1 MFILWCKTAFH
12 GKRKLDV
19 QTQKFIHEKDGQHSE
34 TQWRTLCSCT
44 DSASPADL
52 MMLPLCCYLFSSL
65 AASLRDFFAPSGTL
79 QQELQL
85 AASVSFPNQ
94 LLLEVCGNLLFDVV
108 IFGLLSQLGIC
119 IYCRWIF
126 WVSNLIIFWYLP
138 VASLCYSLFTLSILL
153 TIYLANVFRHGY
165 CKSFY
170 GLYATRYI
178 RD

>member
-1 MFILWCKTAFH
+1 MGKGSWMCRHRRSSTKRMDNTLKLNELCVAVLTQLLQLIWWCHPSA
-12 GKRKLDV
+12 V
-19 QTQKFIHEKDGQHSE
+19 V
-34 TQWRTLCSCT
+34 CS
-44 DSASPADL
+44 
-52 MMLPLCCYLFSSL
+52 LPWQP
-65 AASLRDFFAPSGTL
+65 LRDFFAPSGTL

-108 IFGLLSQLGIC
+108 IFGLLSHLGIC
-119 IYCRWIF
+119 IYCCWIF

-138 VASLCYSLFTLSILL
+138 AASLCYSLVTLSFLL

-165 CKSFY
+165 YKSFY

>member
-1 MFILWCKTAFH
+1 MGKGSWMCRHRSSSTKRMDNTLKLNEELCVAVLTQLLQLIWWCHPSAA
-12 GKRKLDV
+12 V
-19 QTQKFIHEKDGQHSE
+19 
-34 TQWRTLCSCT
+34 CS
-44 DSASPADL
+44 
-52 MMLPLCCYLFSSL
+52 LPWQP
-65 AASLRDFFAPSGTL
+65 LRDFFAPSGTL

-85 AASVSFPNQ
+85 AASVSFSNQ

-108 IFGLLSQLGIC
+108 IFGLLSHLGIC
-119 IYCRWIF
+119 IYCCWIF

-138 VASLCYSLFTLSILL
+138 AASLCYSLVTLSFLL

-165 CKSFY
+165 YKSFY